1 MACHLANDNLANNFS
16 IDCSIAM
23 SISSM
28 LSSFMFSAAVF
39 FAVMVSTV
47 MGCVADAHVVV
58 LSEAF
63 ADNNLAKL
71 PIRPSPSKA
80 WSRGDEPD
88 KYSEQLMHS
97 RRIPV
102 STAKSA
108 RSTSSATT
116 SCGGGVMMKMQDVDK
131 PAISSGKCPFH
142 HLSIAIIN
150 SFDLQN
156 CSDVNTF
163 LMA

>member
-1 MACHLANDNLANNFS
+1 MVCHLANDNLANDLTGESYNR
-16 IDCSIAM
+16 
-23 SISSM
+23 
-28 LSSFMFSAAVF
+28 
-39 FAVMVSTV
+39 T
-47 MGCVADAHVVV
+47 DAEDKPDRYSDQVDTDTD
-58 LSEAF
+58 SEPVHIPE
-63 ADNNLAKL
+63 DDE
-71 PIRPSPSKA
+71 PSPAK
-80 WSRGDEPD
+80 SRGDEPD

-116 SCGGGVMMKMQDVDK
+116 SCGGGVMMKMQDVAK

-142 HLSIAIIN
+142 HLSMAIIN

-156 CSDVNTF
+156 RSVVNTF